1 MSNLQLSIS
10 VEEQANSF
18 FVYNC
23 TGEYSVKDNPTGFGG
38 PNPKITDI
46 TTSVI
51 TVTPAPNPNA
61 PFTLT
66 PNQVDTIVITPTP
79 PQSFPITVYPDFPNI
94 DDDKGYEILPYM
106 IGNANN
112 VIPSGKCRIQW
123 DVSGIQAIGINKVPF
138 TASTFLD
145 VVFIKTV
152 TCCVDKLQ
160 KQVNVA
166 NFKDIKSKSIIELG
180 NLLDSAED
188 SIECGLLDQANGIIR
203 LLTDQCSCPSCP

>member
-1 MSNLQLSIS
+1 MSLQLSIS

-23 TGEYSVKDNPTGFGG
+23 TGEYHMKDNLGGFGG

-51 TVTPAPNPNA
+51 TVIPTPNPNI
-61 PFTLT
+61 PFNLT

-79 PQSFPITVYPDFPNI
+79 PQSYQINVYPDFPST
-94 DDDKGYEILPYM
+94 DDKGYETLPYM
-106 IGNANN
+106 IGNTTN
-112 VIPSGKCRIQW
+112 VIPSGKCRIQL
-123 DVSGIQAIGINKVPF
+123 DITGTQTIGVNKIPF
-138 TASTFLD
+138 TSTTFLD

-152 TCCVDKLQ
+152 SCCVDKLQ
-160 KQVNVA
+160 KQVNVT
-166 NFKDIKSKSIIELG
+166 NFKDNKSKSIIELG

-203 LLTDQCSCPSCP
+203 LLEDQCVCVNC

>member
-23 TGEYSVKDNPTGFGG
+23 TGEYHMKDNLGGFGG

-46 TTSVI
+46 TTSII
-51 TVTPAPNPNA
+51 TVTPTPNPNT

-66 PNQVDTIVITPTP
+66 PNQVDTIVITPNP
-79 PQSFPITVYPDFPNI
+79 PQSFSITVYPDFP
-94 DDDKGYEILPYM
+94 DDTDKGYEILPYM

-112 VIPSGKCRIQW
+112 IIPSGKCRIQW
-123 DVSGIQAIGINKVPF
+123 DISGIQTIGVNKIPF
-138 TASTFLD
+138 TATTFLD

-152 TCCVDKLQ
+152 ACCVDKLQ
-160 KQVNVA
+160 KYVNVS
-166 NFKDIKSKSIIELG
+166 NYKDKKSIIIIELE
-180 NLLDSAED
+180 NLLETAIYD
-188 SIECGLLDQANGIIR
+188 INECGLLDQANGKIM
-203 LLTDQCSCPSCP
+203 LLQSQCVCPDC